1 MTAHGPGS
9 ATATVT
15 MPDSVRLTVPR
26 ALEYVRLVRL
36 MASGFASRLGYD
48 VEEIDDVRRA
58 VDELASIIVESG
70 SGGELD
76 VTFRADDAM
85 LVIEGSVPS
94 GTAPAVDELAH
105 QILSVVVTR
114 HEARLDGDRAVF
126 RCEKPLPAGG

>member
-1 MTAHGPGS
+1 MTAD
-9 ATATVT
+9 V
-15 MPDSVRLTVPR
+15 VRLTVPR

-70 SGGELD
+70 TGGELE
-76 VTFRADDAM
+76 VTFKVADGI

-94 GTAPAVDELAH
+94 SAEPTVDELAH

-114 HEARLDGDRAVF
+114 HDARLDGERAVF
-126 RCEKPLPAGG
+126 RCEKPLPAGD

>member
-1 MTAHGPGS
+1 MTSNGPGLGAPAVMTAD
-9 ATATVT
+9 V
-15 MPDSVRLTVPR
+15 VRLTVPR

-70 SGGELD
+70 TGGELE
-76 VTFRADDAM
+76 VTFKVADGI

-94 GTAPAVDELAH
+94 SAEPTVDEL
-105 QILSVVVTR
+105 
-114 HEARLDGDRAVF
+114 
-126 RCEKPLPAGG
+126 